1 MRGRVCGWTM
11 CRSPDMSE
19 GQDEELIR
27 NGGMKDPNPTAA
39 AAGPPT
45 SRWKRWPPRMAE
57 AAGNGLSAVDGR
69 PAGTGPGFVAVA
81 ETAFEHHEPTHSQC
95 F

>member
-1 MRGRVCGWTM
+1 MRGRVRGWTM

-19 GQDEELIR
+19 GQDAELIR

-39 AAGPPT
+39 AAGPP
-45 SRWKRWPPRMAE
+45 RMAA

-69 PAGTGPGFVAVA
+69 PAGTGPGFAAVA
-81 ETAFEHHEPTHSQC
+81 ETAFGHHEPTHSQC

>member
-1 MRGRVCGWTM
+1 MRGRVRGWTM

-19 GQDEELIR
+19 GQGAELIR

-45 SRWKRWPPRMAE
+45 SRWKSWPPKRAA
-57 AAGNGLSAVDGR
+57 AAGNGLSAVDRR

-81 ETAFEHHEPTHSQC
+81 ETALRHHEPTRSQW